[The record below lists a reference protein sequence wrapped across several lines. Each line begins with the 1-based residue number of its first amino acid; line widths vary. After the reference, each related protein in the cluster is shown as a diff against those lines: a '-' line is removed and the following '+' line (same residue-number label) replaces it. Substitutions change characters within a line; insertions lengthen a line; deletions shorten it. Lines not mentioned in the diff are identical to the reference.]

1 METFS
6 ALLALCAENSPATAE
21 FPSQRPVTRSFDVFF
36 DLRVNKR
43 LSKRL
48 WGWWFETPSR
58 SLWRHCNATRYLS
71 HDPALFWTHTFF
83 IPCRNNYYYWLQWSV
98 HIVRHYHHAWCRY
111 FLFQMN
117 RAAGLC
123 PVIVLGDHP
132 KEIHSFFRWSRWC

>member
-71 HDPALFWTHTFF
+71 HDPALFWTHTFLSHVEITIIIDF
-83 IPCRNNYYYWLQWSV
+83 NDQYTLSAIITMPGVAIFYFKWIGPLGF
-98 HIVRHYHHAWCRY
+98 VR
-111 FLFQMN
+111 
-117 RAAGLC
+117 
-123 PVIVLGDHP
+123 
-132 KEIHSFFRWSRWC
+132 